1 MTVALGRGVAIV
13 ALGVALTACA
23 TANTYSL
30 VEARQHP
37 IDTFYSVEPNVAW
50 TATSTG
56 KVETW
61 TIDGYSLE
69 SLRFFKGIADGEPM
83 VTGGPNEEQRPRFRA
98 TMTLTET
105 AEFVATSLFGS
116 RITPRDVRPASFGG
130 APGFRFDVAY
140 ATREGV
146 ERKALVAGAVVG
158 ERLHVI
164 VYDGTSLHH
173 FGKYRPQAERVIE
186 SVRFK

>member
-1 MTVALGRGVAIV
+1 MRELMRVPAVI
-13 ALGVALTACA
+13 ALGVTLTACA
-23 TANTYSL
+23 TATYTL
-30 VEARQHP
+30 VEPRPRP
-37 IDTFYSVEPNVAW
+37 IDQYYSVEPGVAW
-50 TATSTG
+50 TTTSIG
-56 KVETW
+56 KIESW
-61 TIDGYSLE
+61 TIDGYALE

-83 VTGGPNEEQRPRFRA
+83 VTGGANEEQRPRFRA
-98 TMTLTET
+98 TLTLTET
-105 AEFVATSLFGS
+105 AEFVATSLFGP
-116 RITPRDVRPASFGG
+116 RVTPTNVRPAPFGG

-140 ATREGV
+140 VTRDGV
-146 ERKALVAGAVVG
+146 ERKALAAGAVVS